1 MFVIGTAGHVDHG
14 KSSLV
19 KALTGIDPDRL
30 PEEKEREMTID
41 LGFAWLSLPDGKEV
55 GIVDVPGHERFVRNM
70 IAGVGGID
78 AVLFVIAADDG
89 WMPQSQE
96 HLEIIKLLDIKYGI
110 VVLTKIDLVKDDWI
124 SLVEEEIKEKLKKSF
139 LENAPVIRASAPKN
153 IGISELQTEIAKLIE
168 RIQPKKD
175 LGKPRIYIDRVFT
188 MPGRGTVVTGT
199 LIDGS
204 LSLDE
209 EIKIL
214 PQGIS
219 ARIRDIQTHKKKR
232 GKVDPGTRVA
242 LNLAGLEKS
251 QIKRGD
257 VVTKPDQG
265 MTTFAVD
272 AKVDLVFPLNFPL
285 KHNAQVLSI
294 LETTELPGK
303 AIILD
308 KDLLKAG
315 ESGLVQFKF
324 KEPLVARIG
333 DHFILRLPSP
343 PTTIGGGM
351 VLDIYPKKHKRKD
364 DESLSYLS
372 LRKSLKLSDL
382 IVSEVMKNEFMDQ
395 KGLLKESN
403 FSEKEI
409 ESELRDLEL
418 SGKVLVREGMVM
430 GGKRWEDLL
439 GEIEK
444 SLKEE
449 HKKFPFKLGI
459 LKADLQSRIKS
470 NEKLLNLAVV
480 SLLSENKIV
489 QKGSYLSLIG
499 HEPKLQGQQEEIGKN
514 ILQKFAKAPLTPP
527 IKDEILSLG
536 KEYGEVLAFLIQ
548 QEKVIELGSGILFKK
563 EDFEMIGKKVV
574 DFIRKNGPSTVS
586 QIKEQLNLSRKYAV
600 PILEK
605 LDQLNITKRVEDK
618 RVLAK

>member
-1 MFVIGTAGHVDHG
+1 MFVVGTAGHVDHG
-14 KSSLV
+14 KSPLV

-41 LGFAWLSLPDGKEV
+41 LGFAWLFLPDGKEV

-110 VVLTKIDLVKDDWI
+110 VVITKIDLVKDDWL

-153 IGISELQTEIAKLIE
+153 IGISELQAEIARLIE
-168 RIQPKKD
+168 TIQPKKD

-204 LSLDE
+204 LTLDE

-214 PQGIS
+214 PQEIS

-232 GKVDPGTRVA
+232 NKVDPGTRVA

-251 QIKRGD
+251 RIKRGD
-257 VVTKPDQG
+257 VVTKPHQG
-265 MTTFAVD
+265 VIAFAVD

-285 KHNAQVLSI
+285 KHNAQVLFI
-294 LETTELPGK
+294 LGTTELLGK
-303 AIILD
+303 AILLD
-308 KDLLKAG
+308 KALLKAG

-351 VLDIYPKKHKRKD
+351 VLDVSPKKRKRKD
-364 DESLSYLS
+364 EEFLFYLS

-382 IVSEVMKNEFMDQ
+382 ILSEVLKNEFIDQ

-418 SGKVLVREGMVM
+418 SGKVLVREGMVI
-430 GGKRWEDLL
+430 GEKRWEDLL

-499 HEPKLQGQQEEIGKN
+499 HEPKLQGKQEEIGES
-514 ILQKFAKAPLTPP
+514 ILQKFAKAPFAPP
-527 IKDEILSLG
+527 TKDEILSLG
-536 KEYGEVLAFLIQ
+536 KEYGEVVAFLIQ

-563 EDFEMIGKKVV
+563 EDFEMIRKKVV
-574 DFIRKNGPSTVS
+574 DFIQKNGPSTVS

-618 RVLAK
+618 RALAK

>member
-41 LGFAWLSLPDGKEV
+41 LGFAWLFLPDGKEI

-110 VVLTKIDLVKDDWI
+110 VVITKIDLVKEDWL

-139 LENAPVIRASAPKN
+139 LENAPIIRASAPKN

-168 RIQPKKD
+168 RIQPKKN

-209 EIKIL
+209 EIRIL
-214 PQGIS
+214 PQEIS

-232 GKVDPGTRVA
+232 DKVNPGTRVA

-265 MTTFAVD
+265 MATFAVD
-272 AKVDLVFPLNFPL
+272 AKADLVFPLHFPL
-285 KHNAQVLSI
+285 KHNAQVLFI
-294 LETTELPGK
+294 LGTTELPGK

-308 KDLLKAG
+308 KDQLKAG

-351 VLDIYPKKHKRKD
+351 VLDVSPKKRKRKD
-364 DESLSYLS
+364 EELLFYLS

-382 IVSEVMKNEFMDQ
+382 ILSEVLKNEFIDQ

-403 FSEKEI
+403 FNQKEI
-409 ESELRDLEL
+409 ESELKDLEL
-418 SGKVLVREGMVM
+418 SGKVLVREGMVI
-430 GGKRWEDLL
+430 GEKRWEDLL

-480 SLLSENKIV
+480 SLLSENRIV

-499 HEPKLQGQQEEIGKN
+499 HEPKLQGQQEEIGES

-563 EDFEMIGKKVV
+563 EDFEMIRKKVV
-574 DFIRKNGPSTVS
+574 DFIQKNGPSTVS